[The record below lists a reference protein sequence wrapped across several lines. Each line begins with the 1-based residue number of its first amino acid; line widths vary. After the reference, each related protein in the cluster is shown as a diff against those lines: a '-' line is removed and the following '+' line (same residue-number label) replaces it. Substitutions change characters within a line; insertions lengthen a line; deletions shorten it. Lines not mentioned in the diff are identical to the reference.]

1 MLRGCNRNEMG
12 RERAMKLVLILEV
25 WRMVSRAVRLMIFGM
40 EGLKITVRE
49 RELSPGCTVTA
60 VFCSGER

>member
-1 MLRGCNRNEMG
+1 MG
-12 RERAMKLVLILEV
+12 RERAMRLVPVLEV

-49 RELSPGCTVTA
+49 SAEPGVHGN
-60 VFCSGER
+60 CSILQR